1 MNFFG
6 QLHNI
11 QSPTGFRYPA
21 GFYAWAGVLRTGA
34 MQLSSLLTPLPIVQ
48 DLICQSAFQTRLE
61 LLTTG
66 IGRGAGI
73 IQETEGWAFGS
84 LLGVEHC
91 VPRAHGGRG

>member
-1 MNFFG
+1 
-6 QLHNI
+6 
-11 QSPTGFRYPA
+11 
-21 GFYAWAGVLRTGA
+21 
-34 MQLSSLLTPLPIVQ
+34 MQLSSLLTPLPTVQ